1 MRMVKRKESI
11 PVNMLF
17 LAFVPAQ
24 SAEISTDELPGTIE
38 ERNPQYGDA
47 AREWR
52 MVHPLVMHQPC
63 RNQNFKMQ
71 SSRQSISYLAAQTE

>member
-1 MRMVKRKESI
+1 MVKRKESI

-47 AREWR
+47 VREWR
-52 MVHPLVMHQPC
+52 MGL
-63 RNQNFKMQ
+63 R
-71 SSRQSISYLAAQTE
+71 L

>member
-1 MRMVKRKESI
+1 MVKRKESI

-24 SAEISTDELPGTIE
+24 SAEISTDELSGTIE

-52 MVHPLVMHQPC
+52 MVHSLVMHQP
-63 RNQNFKMQ
+63 
-71 SSRQSISYLAAQTE
+71 